1 MDLLSK
7 RIVEQVREKAQ
18 ARSAEQI
25 AKGVMSKDTKQA
37 ISESTATMS
46 RMREAMQ
53 DVVAKTI
60 SERTPDNIPS
70 RISEPVLEG
79 APEKPEMGS
88 REPYELEVDTIG
100 NEALDSSGRTE
111 ISKDEADYETGK
123 KLREEALK
131 NKGIMSPTDGDAD
144 GVQPTD
150 GKDTELD
157 TYTNDFANVYLTQH
171 EGLQEHKSLEG
182 GKDTGALGVKFSL
195 GLKREDYTS
204 DSEYAAAVAMKH
216 RDKAKSNF
224 TESEWNELPQSVKYA
239 ITDLHYNVGKIGS
252 TADKDTTVNKMENT
266 LEFVGMSTKDKKRVS
281 LISLAKRRAWNWNK
295 AAADMGVSEIAKIK
309 QIPIKGGT
317 KFEYLDSNDNVVYSF
332 SNNRTPVKL
341 DSTGKATTLT
351 TTREIN
357 L

>member
-37 ISESTATMS
+37 ISESTATMN

-70 RISEPVLEG
+70 RISEPVIEG

-100 NEALDSSGRTE
+100 NEALDSSGKTE
-111 ISKDEADYETGK
+111 MSKDEADYETGK

-131 NKGIMSPTDGDAD
+131 GKGIMAPADGGAD

-150 GKDTELD
+150 GKVSEDALQESIDIISNSVGIDADTW
-157 TYTNDFANVYLTQH
+157 NVYRQEIANIESKGSGDYLAKGGYNDHYDGRYQLGRDAKIDAGKLLGIDLKH
-171 EGLQEHKSLEG
+171 DADSREAFRNDPSLQERAFAAYTAKNHSYMMKNSTYKNMTPKEQAVVLAYAHNQG
-182 GKDTGALGVKFSL
+182 HSKAKKWLNTGKVGADAFGTKGTKYSDALRTALG
-195 GLKREDYTS
+195 
-204 DSEYAAAVAMKH
+204 
-216 RDKAKSNF
+216 
-224 TESEWNELPQSVKYA
+224 
-239 ITDLHYNVGKIGS
+239 I
-252 TADKDTTVNKMENT
+252 
-266 LEFVGMSTKDKKRVS
+266 
-281 LISLAKRRAWNWNK
+281 
-295 AAADMGVSEIAKIK
+295 
-309 QIPIKGGT
+309 
-317 KFEYLDSNDNVVYSF
+317 
-332 SNNRTPVKL
+332 
-341 DSTGKATTLT
+341 
-351 TTREIN
+351 
-357 L
+357 

>member
-37 ISESTATMS
+37 ISESTATMN

-70 RISEPVLEG
+70 RISEPVIEG

-111 ISKDEADYETGK
+111 MSKDEADYETGK

-131 NKGIMSPTDGDAD
+131 NQSIMSKPDDGAD

-150 GKDTELD
+150 GKVWLSSQLD
-157 TYTNDFANVYLTQH
+157 TILET
-171 EGLQEHKSLEG
+171 EG
-182 GKDTGALGVKFSL
+182 GFQNDKEDDGNYVDGKLIGTNKGITPAALAEYRGVDPSTITVEDIK
-195 GLKREDYTS
+195 GITDKEAREIYEQNYYYKT
-204 DSEYAAAVAMKH
+204 KI
-216 RDKAKSNF
+216 
-224 TESEWNELPQSVKYA
+224 NELPENIQASVFDMNINAGPNAIKILQRLAGVKDDGIIGPQTIKAVQEANITLDQYA
-239 ITDLHYNVGKIGS
+239 DARIEYYKQVVKNDP
-252 TADKDTTVNKMENT
+252 
-266 LEFVGMSTKDKKRVS
+266 DKKKY
-281 LISLAKRRAWNWNK
+281 LKGWINRANK
-295 AAADMGVSEIAKIK
+295 
-309 QIPIKGGT
+309 
-317 KFEYLDSNDNVVYSF
+317 Y
-332 SNNRTPVKL
+332 
-341 DSTGKATTLT
+341 
-351 TTREIN
+351 REA
-357 L
+357 

>member
-37 ISESTATMS
+37 ISESTATMN

-70 RISEPVLEG
+70 RISEPVIEG

-111 ISKDEADYETGK
+111 MSKDEADYETGK

-150 GKDTELD
+150 GKDFEFEPTSKRLVEDLKKDFDLTTMQASAIVGNLATETD
-157 TYTNDFANVYLTQH
+157 NFNT
-171 EGLQEHKSLEG
+171 LQEYKPLVEGSRGGYGFAQWTGPRRKRYEAWAKENNLDPSTYEANYGYLKYELSNTDPEIGNMGKNTIKRLKKATNLNEATSIVMKGYLKPGVPHLDKRQKS
-182 GKDTGALGVKFSL
+182 
-195 GLKREDYTS
+195 
-204 DSEYAAAVAMKH
+204 AAAILGFF
-216 RDKAKSNF
+216 D
-224 TESEWNELPQSVKYA
+224 
-239 ITDLHYNVGKIGS
+239 
-252 TADKDTTVNKMENT
+252 
-266 LEFVGMSTKDKKRVS
+266 
-281 LISLAKRRAWNWNK
+281 
-295 AAADMGVSEIAKIK
+295 
-309 QIPIKGGT
+309 
-317 KFEYLDSNDNVVYSF
+317 
-332 SNNRTPVKL
+332 
-341 DSTGKATTLT
+341 
-351 TTREIN
+351 
-357 L
+357 

>member
-7 RIVEQVREKAQ
+7 RIIEQVREKAQ

-37 ISESTATMS
+37 ISESTATMN

-111 ISKDEADYETGK
+111 MSKDEADYETGK

-131 NKGIMSPTDGDAD
+131 NQSIMSKPDDGAD

-150 GKDTELD
+150 GKVWLSSQLD
-157 TYTNDFANVYLTQH
+157 TILET
-171 EGLQEHKSLEG
+171 EG
-182 GKDTGALGVKFSL
+182 GFQNDKEDDGNYVDGKLIGTNKGITPAALAEYRGVDPSTITVEDIK
-195 GLKREDYTS
+195 GITDKEAREIYEQNYYYKT
-204 DSEYAAAVAMKH
+204 KI
-216 RDKAKSNF
+216 
-224 TESEWNELPQSVKYA
+224 NELPENIQASVFDMNINAGPNAIKILQRLAGVKDDGNIGPQTIKAVQEANITLDQYA
-239 ITDLHYNVGKIGS
+239 DARIEYYKQVVKNDP
-252 TADKDTTVNKMENT
+252 
-266 LEFVGMSTKDKKRVS
+266 DKKKY
-281 LISLAKRRAWNWNK
+281 LKGWINRANK
-295 AAADMGVSEIAKIK
+295 
-309 QIPIKGGT
+309 
-317 KFEYLDSNDNVVYSF
+317 Y
-332 SNNRTPVKL
+332 
-341 DSTGKATTLT
+341 
-351 TTREIN
+351 REA
-357 L
+357 